1 MVLHKNKVV
10 TVQLRKKPF
19 VRINVKLS
27 SFAKFNFENI
37 SIQFDNLYIL
47 YRERARQ
54 SHSDST
60 TRKYF
65 NERYSLKKK
74 ILIYKYSTV
83 YGNLVYS
90 KYSKT
95 WQMPPKLF

>member
-47 YRERARQ
+47 YREKYLFYRIVLTKYTTVRSNCLSV
-54 SHSDST
+54 SHSLLNSAGRT
-60 TRKYF
+60 PLF
-65 NERYSLKKK
+65 LVCA
-74 ILIYKYSTV
+74 TV
-83 YGNLVYS
+83 
-90 KYSKT
+90 
-95 WQMPPKLF
+95 MCAAF